1 LENKSRFDTVDR
13 PVQVSSEINLLTA
26 SPGPGNDNNDNELP
40 APARGKPSMYDAFLT
55 LVTRISDLMWGPWTM
70 FFIAFV
76 SVFLTLRSRFF
87 QVTRF
92 GFIMR
97 NTFGGMFNRSGDSN
111 RERMTPFQAT
121 STSLAGTVGMG
132 NMAGVATALSIGG
145 PGAIFWMWV
154 LAFFG
159 MITKAAEVTLGVHY
173 RDVDEHGHVHGGPMY
188 YINKA
193 LGWKSLATL
202 FSIGV
207 TINCF
212 FSSSLLQAHTVGR
225 AFNASYGINP
235 YLVTGVMA
243 IVTATVA
250 IGGVRRI
257 GRFCE
262 ALVPFMTV
270 TYIIGGL
277 VILAANVT
285 ELPGVIGQIIGY
297 ALAPAP
303 AVGGFAGAAVMSA
316 IQMGMARGMLSN
328 EAGLGTA
335 PMVHANA
342 ETPHPFRQ
350 GLWGAAEVFIDTTV
364 VCTITAFVILSSG
377 VLADGNSGIEM
388 LLDAFATYYSP
399 EITNAFISIAILT
412 FCLSTQIGFFV
423 YFETALVSLFGEK
436 PFRYVKWAYFFPGVV
451 FAGITNVDQLWALAN
466 ISVAASALP
475 NLVALLVLSGVF
487 MTLMRDYL
495 SGENRYTTASSD
507 ESRRYIRMAQ
517 H

>member
-1 LENKSRFDTVDR
+1 
-13 PVQVSSEINLLTA
+13 
-26 SPGPGNDNNDNELP
+26 
-40 APARGKPSMYDAFLT
+40 MYDIFLAAIT
-55 LVTRISDLMWGPWTM
+55 AVSDFMWGPWTM
-70 FFIAFV
+70 LFIAFV
-76 SVFLTLRSRFF
+76 SVYLTVRSGFF

-92 GFIMR
+92 GYILR
-97 NTFGGMFNRSGDSN
+97 NTFGGMFNRQGDSN
-111 RERMTPFQAT
+111 PERMTPFQAT
-121 STSLAGTVGMG
+121 TTSLAGTVGMG

-159 MITKAAEVTLGVHY
+159 MITKAAEVTMAVHY
-173 RDVDEHGHVHGGPMY
+173 REVDEHGHIHGGPMY
-188 YINKA
+188 YIQKA
-193 LGWKSLATL
+193 LGWKSLAVL

-225 AFNASYGINP
+225 AFNASYGLNP
-235 YLVTGVMA
+235 YLVTGAMA
-243 IVTATVA
+243 IVTAMVA

-270 TYIIGGL
+270 SYLIGGSIIL
-277 VILAANVT
+277 VANAAEV
-285 ELPGVIGQIIGY
+285 PAAIGEIFRY

-303 AVGGFAGAAVMSA
+303 AIGGFAGAAVMSA

-350 GLWGAAEVFIDTTV
+350 GLWGAAEVFVDTTV
-364 VCTITAFVILSSG
+364 VCSITAFVILSSG
-377 VLADGNSGIEM
+377 VLANGNTGIEM

-399 EITNAFISIAILT
+399 ELANGFISVAILT

-423 YFETALVSLFGEK
+423 YFETAIVSLFGETF
-436 PFRYVKWAYFFPGVV
+436 FRYAKWVYFFPGVV

-475 NLVALLVLSGVF
+475 NLVALLILSGVF
-487 MTLMRDYL
+487 MALMRDYV
-495 SGENRYTTASSD
+495 SGEQRFATAVTDRNRQ
-507 ESRRYIRMAQ
+507 YIRMATSSARD
-517 H
+517 

>member
-1 LENKSRFDTVDR
+1 
-13 PVQVSSEINLLTA
+13 
-26 SPGPGNDNNDNELP
+26 
-40 APARGKPSMYDAFLT
+40 MYDTFLT

-70 FFIAFV
+70 IFIAFV
-76 SVFLTLRSRFF
+76 SVYLTVRSGFF
-87 QVTRF
+87 QVGKF
-92 GFIMR
+92 GYIMR
-97 NTFGGMFNRSGDSN
+97 NTFGRMFVRGGDSD

-145 PGAIFWMWV
+145 PGAIFWMWI

-159 MITKAAEVTLGVHY
+159 MITKAAEVSLGVHY
-173 RDVDEHGHVHGGPMY
+173 RDVDENGHVHGGPMY

-193 LGWKSLATL
+193 LGWKSLAVL

-225 AFNASYGINP
+225 AFNASYGVSP

-243 IVTATVA
+243 VVTATVA

-262 ALVPFMTV
+262 ALVPFMTL
-270 TYIIGGL
+270 TYLVGGL
-277 VILAANVT
+277 VILVANAAEVPT
-285 ELPGVIGQIIGY
+285 AFADIFRY

-303 AVGGFAGAAVMSA
+303 AIGGFAGAAVMSA

-350 GLWGAAEVFIDTTV
+350 GMWGAAEVFIDTTV
-364 VCTITAFVILSSG
+364 VCTITAIVILSSG
-377 VLADGNSGIEM
+377 AMVDGNSGIEM
-388 LLDAFATYYSP
+388 LLDAFATFYSP
-399 EITNAFISIAILT
+399 EFANAFISIAILT

-423 YFETALVSLFGEK
+423 YFETALVSLFGEAV
-436 PFRYVKWAYFFPGVV
+436 FRYVKWVYFFPGVV

-487 MTLMRDYL
+487 VTLMKDYL
-495 SGENRYTTASSD
+495 SGENCYATAKTD
-507 ESRRYIRMAQ
+507 ASRQYIRIAQ
-517 H
+517 S

>member
-1 LENKSRFDTVDR
+1 
-13 PVQVSSEINLLTA
+13 
-26 SPGPGNDNNDNELP
+26 
-40 APARGKPSMYDAFLT
+40 MYDTFLT
-55 LVTRISDLMWGPWTM
+55 LISRISDLMWGPWTM
-70 FFIAFV
+70 GFIAFV
-76 SVFLTLRSRFF
+76 SVYLTVRTGFF

-92 GFIMR
+92 GYIMR
-97 NTFGGMFNRSGDSN
+97 NTFGRMFDRRGDQDKQ
-111 RERMTPFQAT
+111 RMTPFQAT
-121 STSLAGTVGMG
+121 ATSLAGTVGMG

-159 MITKAAEVTLGVHY
+159 MITKATEVTLAIHY
-173 RDVDEHGHVHGGPMY
+173 REVDKDGQVHGGPMY

-193 LGWKSLATL
+193 LGWKSLAVL

-225 AFNASYGINP
+225 AFNASYGLSP
-235 YLVTGVMA
+235 YLVTGAMS
-243 IVTATVA
+243 IVTAIVA

-262 ALVPFMTV
+262 KLVPFMTV
-270 TYIIGGL
+270 LYLLGAL
-277 VILAANVT
+277 VILVVNGAH
-285 ELPGVIGQIIGY
+285 LPAVFGDIVGY
-297 ALAPAP
+297 AFAPAP
-303 AVGGFAGAAVMSA
+303 AIGGFAGAAVVAA

-350 GLWGAAEVFIDTTV
+350 GLWGAAEVFVDTTV

-377 VLADGNSGIEM
+377 VLANGATGIEM
-388 LLDAFATYYSP
+388 LLEAFATYYSP
-399 EITNAFISIAILT
+399 QLANAFISVAILT

-423 YFETALVSLFGEK
+423 YFETALVSLFGA
-436 PFRYVKWAYFFPGVV
+436 PFFRYAKWIYFLPGVV
-451 FAGITNVDQLWALAN
+451 FAGVTNVDQLWALAN

-475 NLVALLVLSGVF
+475 NLVALLVLGGVF
-487 MTLMRDYL
+487 ITLMKDYL
-495 SGENRYTTASSD
+495 SGENRYATAVTDSSKQ
-507 ESRRYIRMAQ
+507 YIRMATNGQ
-517 H
+517 EAP

>member
-1 LENKSRFDTVDR
+1 MIPDKHKNRM
-13 PVQVSSEINLLTA
+13 
-26 SPGPGNDNNDNELP
+26 
-40 APARGKPSMYDAFLT
+40 PARLAGGPAMYDAFLT
-55 LVTRISDLMWGPWTM
+55 LISRISDLMWGPWTM
-70 FFIAFV
+70 IFIAFV
-76 SVFLTLRSRFF
+76 SVYLTVRTRFF
-87 QVTRF
+87 QVASF

-97 NTFGGMFNRSGDSN
+97 STFGRMFDRSGDKEQ
-111 RERMTPFQAT
+111 ERMTPFQAT

-159 MITKAAEVTLGVHY
+159 MITKAAEVTIGVHY
-173 RDVDEHGHVHGGPMY
+173 REIDEHGHIHGGPMY
-188 YINKA
+188 YIRKA
-193 LGWKSLATL
+193 LGWKSLAIL

-225 AFNASYGINP
+225 AFHASYGLSP

-250 IGGVRRI
+250 IGGIRRI

-270 TYIIGGL
+270 IYLAGGL
-277 VILAANVT
+277 IIVVANAAGI
-285 ELPGVIGQIIGY
+285 PSAFADIFRY

-303 AVGGFAGAAVMSA
+303 AVGGFAGAAVMAA

-342 ETPHPFRQ
+342 ETEHPFKQ
-350 GLWGAAEVFIDTTV
+350 GLWGAAEVFVDTTV
-364 VCTITAFVILSSG
+364 VCTMTALVIISSG
-377 VLADGNSGIEM
+377 VLANGTTGIEM
-388 LLDAFATYYSP
+388 LLAAFSTFYSA
-399 EITNAFISIAILT
+399 EFSNAFISVAILT

-423 YFETALVSLFGEK
+423 YFETALVSLLGEK
-436 PFRYVKWAYFFPGVV
+436 TFEYIKWVYFLPGVV

-475 NLVALLVLSGVF
+475 NLVALLILSGVF
-487 MTLMRDYL
+487 VTLMKDFL
-495 SGENRYTTASSD
+495 SGDKKYATKVIDQNRQYVRIAASANG
-507 ESRRYIRMAQ
+507 RVI
-517 H
+517 

>member
-1 LENKSRFDTVDR
+1 
-13 PVQVSSEINLLTA
+13 
-26 SPGPGNDNNDNELP
+26 
-40 APARGKPSMYDAFLT
+40 MYEAFLT
-55 LVTRISDLMWGPWTM
+55 LITRISDLMWGPWTM
-70 FFIAFV
+70 IFIAFV
-76 SVFLTLRSRFF
+76 SVYLTIRTRFF
-87 QVTRF
+87 QVSSF
-92 GFIMR
+92 VYIMR
-97 NTFGGMFNRSGDSN
+97 NTFGSMFDRSGDQSK
-111 RERMTPFQAT
+111 ERMTPFQAT
-121 STSLAGTVGMG
+121 TTSLAGTVGMG

-159 MITKAAEVTLGVHY
+159 MITKAAEVTIGVHY
-173 RDVDEHGHVHGGPMY
+173 RDVDENGQTHGGPMY

-193 LGWKSLATL
+193 LGWKSLAVL

-225 AFNASYGINP
+225 AFNASYGISP

-243 IVTATVA
+243 IVTAMVA

-262 ALVPFMTV
+262 ALVPFMTLM
-270 TYIIGGL
+270 YLASGL
-277 VILAANVT
+277 VILVANASQ
-285 ELPGVIGQIIGY
+285 LPSVFGEIIRF

-303 AVGGFAGAAVMSA
+303 AVGGFAGAAVLSA

-364 VCTITAFVILSSG
+364 VCTITAFIILSSG
-377 VLADGNSGIEM
+377 VLANGNTGIEM
-388 LLDAFATYYSP
+388 LLDSFATFYSP
-399 EITNAFISIAILT
+399 ELANTFISIAILT

-423 YFETALVSLFGEK
+423 YFETALVSLFGENV
-436 PFRYVKWAYFFPGVV
+436 FRYVKWVYFLPGVA

-487 MTLMRDYL
+487 MTLMKDYL
-495 SGENRYTTASSD
+495 SGENRFATVSTGAS
-507 ESRRYIRMAQ
+507 RQYVRMVNQ
-517 H
+517 

>member
-1 LENKSRFDTVDR
+1 
-13 PVQVSSEINLLTA
+13 
-26 SPGPGNDNNDNELP
+26 
-40 APARGKPSMYDAFLT
+40 MYDGFLT
-55 LVTRISDLMWGPWTM
+55 LITHISDLMWGPWTLI
-70 FFIAFV
+70 FIAFV
-76 SVFLTLRSRFF
+76 SVYLTIRTRFF
-87 QVTRF
+87 QVSSF
-92 GFIMR
+92 VYIMR
-97 NTFGGMFNRSGDSN
+97 NPFGCMFDRSGDQSK
-111 RERMTPFQAT
+111 ERMTPFQAT
-121 STSLAGTVGMG
+121 TTSLAGTVGMG

-159 MITKAAEVTLGVHY
+159 MITKAAEVTIGVHY
-173 RDVDEHGHVHGGPMY
+173 RDVDENGHTRGGPMY

-193 LGWKSLATL
+193 LGWKSLAVL

-225 AFNASYGINP
+225 AFNASYGISP

-270 TYIIGGL
+270 MYLAGGL
-277 VILAANVT
+277 VILIANT
-285 ELPGVIGQIIGY
+285 SQLPSVLGEIFRF

-303 AVGGFAGAAVMSA
+303 AVGGFAGAAVLSA

-364 VCTITAFVILSSG
+364 ICTITAFIILSSG
-377 VLADGNSGIEM
+377 VLANGNTGIEM
-388 LLDAFATYYSP
+388 LLDSFATFYAP
-399 EITNAFISIAILT
+399 ELANTFISIAILT

-423 YFETALVSLFGEK
+423 YFETALVSLFGENV
-436 PFRYVKWAYFFPGVV
+436 FHYVKWVYFLPGVV

-475 NLVALLVLSGVF
+475 NLVALLVLSSVF
-487 MTLMRDYL
+487 MTLMKDYL
-495 SGENRYTTASSD
+495 SGENRFTTVSTDAS
-507 ESRRYIRMAQ
+507 RQYVRMANQ
-517 H
+517 

>member
-1 LENKSRFDTVDR
+1 MHES
-13 PVQVSSEINLLTA
+13 
-26 SPGPGNDNNDNELP
+26 
-40 APARGKPSMYDAFLT
+40 FLIFI
-55 LVTRISDLMWGPWTM
+55 TRLSDLMWGPWTM
-70 FFIAFV
+70 SFIAFV
-76 SVFLTLRSRFF
+76 SLFLTVRSRFF

-92 GFIMR
+92 PYIMR
-97 NTFGGMFNRSGDSN
+97 RTFGTIFSRRGGAE

-121 STSLAGTVGMG
+121 TTSLAGTVGMG

-159 MITKAAEVTLGVHY
+159 MITKAAEVTIAVHY
-173 RDVDEHGHVHGGPMY
+173 RTVDENGHVHGGPMY
-188 YINKA
+188 YIRKA
-193 LGWKSLATL
+193 LGWKFLAVL

-225 AFNASYGINP
+225 AFDASYGISP
-235 YLVTGVMA
+235 YLVTGAMA
-243 IVTATVA
+243 VVTAAVA

-262 ALVPFMTV
+262 TLVPLMTV
-270 TYIIGGL
+270 MYLIGGTI
-277 VILAANVT
+277 ILLSNAT
-285 ELPGVIGQIIGY
+285 ELPAAVAQIFRY

-377 VLADGNSGIEM
+377 VLANGNSGIEM
-388 LLDAFATYYSP
+388 LLDAFASHYSP
-399 EITNAFISIAILT
+399 AVASAFISVAILT

-423 YFETALVSLFGEK
+423 YFETALVSLFGET
-436 PFRYVKWAYFFPGVV
+436 FFYYVRWIYFLPGVV
-451 FAGITNVDQLWALAN
+451 FADISNVDQLWALAN

-475 NLVALLVLSGVF
+475 NLVALLLLSGVF
-487 MTLMRDYL
+487 ITLMRDYL
-495 SGENRYTTASSD
+495 SGENRYATAAIDASG
-507 ESRRYIRMAQ
+507 RYIRMARN
-517 H
+517 

>member
-1 LENKSRFDTVDR
+1 
-13 PVQVSSEINLLTA
+13 
-26 SPGPGNDNNDNELP
+26 
-40 APARGKPSMYDAFLT
+40 MYDAFLT
-55 LVTRISDLMWGPWTM
+55 LVTRVSDLMWGPWTM
-70 FFIAFV
+70 MFIAFV
-76 SVFLTLRSRFF
+76 SVYLTLRARFF
-87 QVTRF
+87 QVSNF
-92 GFIMR
+92 MFIMR
-97 NTFGGMFNRSGDSN
+97 NTFGRMFSRADDIS

-121 STSLAGTVGMG
+121 TTSLAGTVGMG

-159 MITKAAEVTLGVHY
+159 MITKAAEVTIAVHY
-173 RDVDEHGHVHGGPMY
+173 REVDEHGHVHGGPMY

-193 LGWKSLATL
+193 LGWRSLAVL

-225 AFNASYGINP
+225 AFNASYGVSP
-235 YLVTGVMA
+235 YFITGAMA
-243 IVTATVA
+243 IVTASVA

-262 ALVPFMTV
+262 ALVPLMTV
-270 TYIIGGL
+270 MYLAAGA
-277 VILAANVT
+277 VILVGNASQVPAALG
-285 ELPGVIGQIIGY
+285 EIFRY

-303 AVGGFAGAAVMSA
+303 AIGGFAGAAVMSA

-377 VLADGNSGIEM
+377 ALENGNSGIEM
-388 LLDAFATYYSP
+388 LLDAFATFYSP
-399 EITNAFISIAILT
+399 EVANAFISAAILT

-423 YFETALVSLFGEK
+423 YFETALVSLFGETF
-436 PFRYVKWAYFFPGVV
+436 FRYVKWVYFLPGVV

-475 NLVALLVLSGVF
+475 NLVALLLLAGVF
-487 MTLMRDYL
+487 LTLMKDYL
-495 SGENRYTTASSD
+495 SGDNRYATELTDAS
-507 ESRRYIRMAQ
+507 RQYIRMASEK
-517 H
+517 

>member
-1 LENKSRFDTVDR
+1 MHDV
-13 PVQVSSEINLLTA
+13 
-26 SPGPGNDNNDNELP
+26 
-40 APARGKPSMYDAFLT
+40 FLT
-55 LVTRISDLMWGPWTM
+55 LITHISDLMWGPWTLI
-70 FFIAFV
+70 FIAFV
-76 SVFLTLRSRFF
+76 SVYLTIRTRFF
-87 QVTRF
+87 QVSSIVY
-92 GFIMR
+92 IMR
-97 NTFGGMFNRSGDSN
+97 NTFGCMFDRSGDKN
-111 RERMTPFQAT
+111 KERMTPFQAT

-159 MITKAAEVTLGVHY
+159 MITKAAEVTIGVHY
-173 RDVDEHGHVHGGPMY
+173 RDVDENGHTHGGPMY

-193 LGWKSLATL
+193 LGWKSLAVL

-225 AFNASYGINP
+225 AFNASYGISP

-243 IVTATVA
+243 IVTAMVA

-270 TYIIGGL
+270 MYLAGGL
-277 VILAANVT
+277 VILIANT
-285 ELPGVIGQIIGY
+285 SQLPSVLGEIFRF

-303 AVGGFAGAAVMSA
+303 AVGGFAGAAVLSA

-364 VCTITAFVILSSG
+364 VCTITAFIILSSG
-377 VLADGNSGIEM
+377 VLANGNTGIEM
-388 LLDAFATYYSP
+388 LLDSFATFYAP
-399 EITNAFISIAILT
+399 ELANAFISIAILT

-423 YFETALVSLFGEK
+423 YFETALVSLFGENV
-436 PFRYVKWAYFFPGVV
+436 FHYVKWVYFLPGVV

-475 NLVALLVLSGVF
+475 NLVALLALSSVF
-487 MTLMRDYL
+487 MTLMKDYL
-495 SGENRYTTASSD
+495 SGENRFTTVSTDAS
-507 ESRRYIRMAQ
+507 RQYVRMANQ
-517 H
+517 

>member
-1 LENKSRFDTVDR
+1 
-13 PVQVSSEINLLTA
+13 
-26 SPGPGNDNNDNELP
+26 
-40 APARGKPSMYDAFLT
+40 MYDTFLT
-55 LVTRISDLMWGPWTM
+55 LVAGLSDLMWGPWTM
-70 FFIAFV
+70 IFIAFV
-76 SVFLTLRSRFF
+76 SVYLTVRTRFF
-87 QVTRF
+87 QVSSF
-92 GFIMR
+92 VYIMR
-97 NTFGGMFNRSGDSN
+97 NTFGRMFDRHGDQN
-111 RERMTPFQAT
+111 KERMTPFQAT
-121 STSLAGTVGMG
+121 TTSLAGTVGMG

-159 MITKAAEVTLGVHY
+159 MMTKAAEVTLAVHY
-173 RDVDEHGHVHGGPMY
+173 REIDDNGHIHGGPMF

-193 LGWKSLATL
+193 LGWKSLAVL

-225 AFNASYGINP
+225 AFNASYGTNP
-235 YLVTGVMA
+235 YIVTGLMA

-262 ALVPFMTV
+262 TLVPIMTV
-270 TYIIGGL
+270 MYLAGGL
-277 VILAANVT
+277 LILIAHAAQ
-285 ELPGVIGQIIGY
+285 LPSAIGQIFAY
-297 ALAPAP
+297 SLAPAP
-303 AVGGFAGAAVMSA
+303 AIGGFAGAAVMSA

-377 VLADGNSGIEM
+377 VLANGTTGIEM

-399 EITNAFISIAILT
+399 EFANAFVSVAILT

-423 YFETALVSLFGEK
+423 YFETAVVSLFGEQV
-436 PFRYVKWAYFFPGVV
+436 FYYVKWIYFLPGVV

-475 NLVALLVLSGVF
+475 NLVALLLLAGVF
-487 MTLMRDYL
+487 MTLMKDYL
-495 SGENRYTTASSD
+495 SGENRFATENTDTSKQ
-507 ESRRYIRMAQ
+507 YIRMAQ
-517 H
+517 N

>member
-1 LENKSRFDTVDR
+1 
-13 PVQVSSEINLLTA
+13 
-26 SPGPGNDNNDNELP
+26 
-40 APARGKPSMYDAFLT
+40 MYDVFLNSIT
-55 LVTRISDLMWGPWTM
+55 IISDLMWGPWTM
-70 FFIAFV
+70 IFIAFV
-76 SVFLTLRSRFF
+76 SVYLTVRSGFF
-87 QVTRF
+87 QVARF
-92 GFIMR
+92 GYIMR
-97 NTFGGMFNRSGDSN
+97 NTFGRIFDRRGD
-111 RERMTPFQAT
+111 RDAERMTPFQAT

-159 MITKAAEVTLGVHY
+159 MMTKAAEVSLAVHY
-173 RDVDEHGHVHGGPMY
+173 RDVDENGHIHGGPMY

-193 LGWKSLATL
+193 LGWRSLAIL
-202 FSIGV
+202 FAIGV
-207 TINCF
+207 AINSF

-225 AFNASYGINP
+225 AFHASYGISP
-235 YLVTGVMA
+235 YLITGMMA
-243 IVTATVA
+243 IVTAIVA

-270 TYIIGGL
+270 MY
-277 VILAANVT
+277 LAGS
-285 ELPGVIGQIIGY
+285 LLIVIGNAAQIPAAFADIFRY

-316 IQMGMARGMLSN
+316 MQMGMARGMLSN

-342 ETPHPFRQ
+342 DTPHPFRQ

-364 VCTITAFVILSSG
+364 VCTITAIVILSSG
-377 VLADGNSGIEM
+377 VLANGATGIEM
-388 LLDAFATYYSP
+388 LLDAFASHYSP
-399 EITNAFISIAILT
+399 AMANAFISVSILT
-412 FCLSTQIGFFV
+412 FCLSTQIGFFI
-423 YFETALVSLFGEK
+423 YFETALVSLFGEEF
-436 PFRYVKWAYFFPGVV
+436 FRYAKWAYFLPGVV

-475 NLVALLVLSGVF
+475 NLVALLLLSGVF
-487 MTLMRDYL
+487 VTLMKDYL
-495 SGENRYTTASSD
+495 SGENQYSTARTD
-507 ESRRYIRMAQ
+507 ANRRYIRTAVSKENDNGSLN
-517 H
+517 

>member
-1 LENKSRFDTVDR
+1 
-13 PVQVSSEINLLTA
+13 
-26 SPGPGNDNNDNELP
+26 
-40 APARGKPSMYDAFLT
+40 MYDVFLK
-55 LVTRISDLMWGPWTM
+55 LITRISDLMWGPWTM
-70 FFIAFV
+70 IFIAFV
-76 SVFLTLRSRFF
+76 SVYLTIRTRFF
-87 QVTRF
+87 QVSSF
-92 GFIMR
+92 VYILR
-97 NTFGGMFNRSGDSN
+97 NTFGRMFDRSSDQSK
-111 RERMTPFQAT
+111 ERITPFQAT
-121 STSLAGTVGMG
+121 TTSLAGTVGMG

-159 MITKAAEVTLGVHY
+159 MITKMAEITIGVHY
-173 RDVDEHGHVHGGPMY
+173 RDVDENGHTHGGPMY

-193 LGWKSLATL
+193 LGWKSLAVL

-225 AFNASYGINP
+225 AFNASYGISP

-270 TYIIGGL
+270 MYLAGGL
-277 VILAANVT
+277 VILIANASQ
-285 ELPGVIGQIIGY
+285 LSSVIGEIFRFS
-297 ALAPAP
+297 LAPAP
-303 AVGGFAGAAVMSA
+303 AVGGFTGAAVLSA

-342 ETPHPFRQ
+342 ETSHPFRQ

-364 VCTITAFVILSSG
+364 VCTITAFIILSSG
-377 VLADGNSGIEM
+377 VLANGNTGIEM

-399 EITNAFISIAILT
+399 ELTNAFISIAILT

-423 YFETALVSLFGEK
+423 YFETAVVSLFGENV
-436 PFRYVKWAYFFPGVV
+436 FRYVKWVYFLPGVV
-451 FAGITNVDQLWALAN
+451 FAGIINVDQLWALAN

-475 NLVALLVLSGVF
+475 NLVALLILSGVF
-487 MTLMRDYL
+487 MTLMKDYL
-495 SGENRYTTASSD
+495 SGENRFATASTDASKQ
-507 ESRRYIRMAQ
+507 YVRMANQ
-517 H
+517 

>member
-1 LENKSRFDTVDR
+1 
-13 PVQVSSEINLLTA
+13 
-26 SPGPGNDNNDNELP
+26 
-40 APARGKPSMYDAFLT
+40 MYDAFLT
-55 LVTRISDLMWGPWTM
+55 FVTSLSDLMWGPWTM
-70 FFIAFV
+70 IFIAFV
-76 SVFLTLRSRFF
+76 SVYLTVRSRFF
-87 QVTRF
+87 QVF
-92 GFIMR
+92 SFFYIMR
-97 NTFGGMFNRSGDSN
+97 NTFGRMFDRSGDRN
-111 RERMTPFQAT
+111 NERMTPFQAT

-173 RDVDEHGHVHGGPMY
+173 REVDENGHIHGGPMY

-193 LGWKSLATL
+193 LGWKSLAVL

-225 AFNASYGINP
+225 AFDASYGISP
-235 YLVTGVMA
+235 YIVTGAMA
-243 IVTATVA
+243 IITATVA
-250 IGGVRRI
+250 IGGIRRI

-262 ALVPFMTV
+262 ALVPFMTMI
-270 TYIIGGL
+270 YLAGGVLIL
-277 VILAANVT
+277 VANASQLPNVLAD
-285 ELPGVIGQIIGY
+285 IFRY

-303 AVGGFAGAAVMSA
+303 ALGGFAGAAVMSA

-342 ETPHPFRQ
+342 ETPHPFKQ
-350 GLWGAAEVFIDTTV
+350 GLWGAAEVFVDTTV

-377 VLADGNSGIEM
+377 VIANGNTGIEM
-388 LLDAFATYYSP
+388 LLDAFATFYSP
-399 EITNAFISIAILT
+399 GFANGFISVAILT

-423 YFETALVSLFGEK
+423 YFETALVSLFGED
-436 PFRYVKWAYFFPGVV
+436 FFLYARWIYFLPGVV
-451 FAGITNVDQLWALAN
+451 FAGISNVDQLWALAN

-487 MTLMRDYL
+487 MALMKDYL
-495 SGENRYTTASSD
+495 SGKNQFATEITDENKQ
-507 ESRRYIRMAQ
+507 YIRMAQ
-517 H
+517 R